1 MPPELY
7 ASNQTRALTLASE
20 LRMIPDI
27 TSLTINPIGK
37 KKKINNLPNNKAY
50 LKSPNNSV
58 HQYIYEMMV
67 NFFCPK
73 RKKRNAQI
81 E

>member
-37 KKKINNLPNNKAY
+37 KKNLKFA
-50 LKSPNNSV
+50 K
-58 HQYIYEMMV
+58 
-67 NFFCPK
+67 
-73 RKKRNAQI
+73 
-81 E
+81 